1 MIKADFVALIQ
12 KKAKLPTKT
21 SADATL
27 SAFTSV
33 LAAALAKGDSV
44 TLTGFGTFKVMKR
57 AARKG
62 RNPRTGKEIK
72 IPARK
77 VAKFTA
83 GKNLKET
90 VNKK

>member
-1 MIKADFVALIQ
+1 MTKADFVAQIQ
-12 KKAKLPTKT
+12 KKAKLPTK
-21 SADATL
+21 AAAEATL
-27 SAFTSV
+27 NALTAV

-44 TLTGFGTFKVMKR
+44 NFTGFGSFKVIKR

-72 IPARK
+72 IPAKK

-83 GKNLKET
+83 GKGLKEAL
-90 VNKK
+90 NK